1 MKALYLDKDGQEK
14 IMIMGCYGIGIGR
27 TVAAGIEQNHDENGI
42 VWPMPLA
49 PYQVIITPVN
59 VNDEVVMK
67 AAEDI
72 YHTMLAEGMEV
83 IFDDRDERAGVKFK
97 DADLIGIPLRI
108 VVGQK
113 NLALGNVELKIRK
126 TGENKL
132 YSLQEIVREVKQ
144 IIAQDLK
151 PNMP

>member
-1 MKALYLDKDGQEK
+1 MKAAFLDKDGQEK

-27 TVAAGIEQNHDENGI
+27 TMAASIEQSHDENGI
-42 VWPMPLA
+42 IWPMALA

-59 VNDEVVMK
+59 VNEEEVMK
-67 AAEDI
+67 S
-72 YHTMLAEGMEV
+72 AEGIYKSMLDDNIEV

-97 DADLIGIPLRI
+97 DADLIGVPLRV

-113 NLALGNVELKIRK
+113 NLVHGKVELKIRK

-132 YSLQEIVREVKQ
+132 YALEEIVQQVKQ
-144 IIAQDLK
+144 IIDQELQYSE
-151 PNMP
+151 

>member
-1 MKALYLDKDGQEK
+1 MKAVYLDKDGQEK

-49 PYQVIITPVN
+49 PYHVIITPVN
-59 VNDEVVMK
+59 VNEKDVMD
-67 AAEDI
+67 AAEYLYNSMLAEDI
-72 YHTMLAEGMEV
+72 EV

-108 VVGQK
+108 VVGKK
-113 NLALGNVELKIRK
+113 NLAQGNVELKSRK

-132 YSLQEIVREVKQ
+132 YSLEEIVKQVKEMIEQ
-144 IIAQDLK
+144 ELK
-151 PNMP
+151 QQ